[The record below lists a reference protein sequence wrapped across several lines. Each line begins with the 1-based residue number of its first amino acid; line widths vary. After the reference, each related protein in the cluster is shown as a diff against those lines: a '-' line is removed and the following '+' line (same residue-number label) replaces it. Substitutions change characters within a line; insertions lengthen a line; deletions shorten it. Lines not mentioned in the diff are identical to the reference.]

1 MTTAK
6 KLMIADELLAMP
18 DDGNRHELVR
28 GELIEMP
35 PPGIMHAIVTGRIGM
50 RMGHFIEENNLP
62 FVYGPETAAHME
74 RGPDTVRAADFGVI
88 SLERI
93 GGSIPERGYVFGV
106 VPDLVLETVS
116 PDYRESVADARAR
129 MWLDAGAR
137 LVLAAYVDRR
147 VILAR
152 RDDGAE
158 QEYGLD
164 DILTGDPVLPGFEC
178 PVAEIFATAAG
189 QADW

>member
-6 KLMIADELLAMP
+6 KLMTADDLLAMP

-50 RMGHFIEENNLP
+50 RMGHFIEERNLP
-62 FVYGPETAAHME
+62 FVYGPEAAAYTE

-93 GGSIPERGYVFGV
+93 GGPIPERGYVFGL

-116 PDYRESVADARAR
+116 PDYREAVAEARAQ
-129 MWLDAGAR
+129 MWLEAGAR
-137 LVLAAYVDRR
+137 LVLTAYIERR

-152 RDDGAE
+152 HDDGTIR
-158 QEYGLD
+158 EYGVG
-164 DILTGDPVLPGFEC
+164 DILTGEPVLTGFEC
-178 PVAEIFATAAG
+178 PISEIFATT
-189 QADW
+189 